1 MERSLSRSVLVCL
14 SLAIAAVEAQGPPAE
29 PLRVTTHYVEVSV
42 LAHTKQGE
50 PVRSL
55 TRDDFTLAD
64 DGRPQQIGVFRA
76 ETGRTTE
83 AAPPLPPNM
92 FSNRPQDAGAAPS
105 GVSIILF
112 DGLNTRFTDQAYARQ
127 QILKFIREMKPGDR
141 VALYVMGRGPRVLQD
156 FTSDASALVSALENH
171 KSSAAP
177 SLDVPLYDPSMAGT
191 AQFDAWLGELTFGLY
206 DYYGEDRAFR
216 TVRALIA
223 IADHVER
230 LPGRKNL
237 IWVSG
242 SFPVSIGGDSVAA
255 PRKSATGKR
264 EAQSD
269 AERAARALSR
279 ADLAIYPVDARGL
292 MVSQE
297 YTGSLL
303 KPELRNP
310 DTSEFGTMRM
320 LAERTGGR
328 AFFNNNDLAAALRRA
343 NDDARM
349 SYVLGYYPSHN
360 DWKGRFHKIAVE
372 VKQPD
377 IELHYRSGY
386 FAQPDEPGDSWYRE
400 RVLDSA
406 LWSPIDAAGLGLTV
420 AATPGA
426 GAVVDLA
433 LQVDAPDIAFRHDDR
448 GWSCELDVWMV
459 QLDAKERQVK
469 TDART
474 NRLQLDRPM
483 FDRVMQAKGL
493 VLAEHLTPAP
503 EAVLVRILV
512 RDVSS
517 GALGSLTI
525 PMSRLRK

>member
-1 MERSLSRSVLVCL
+1 MQAQVP
-14 SLAIAAVEAQGPPAE
+14 EA
-29 PLRVTTHYVEVSV
+29 LRVTTHYVEVSV
-42 LAHTKQGE
+42 IARTKQGE

-55 TRDDFTLAD
+55 TRDDFTLLD
-64 DGRPQQIGVFRA
+64 EGRPQQISVFRA
-76 ETGRTTE
+76 ETARTTE
-83 AAPPLPPNM
+83 AAPPLPANM
-92 FSNRPQDAGAAPS
+92 FSNRPRDAGAAPS
-105 GVSIILF
+105 GASIILF
-112 DGLNTRFTDQAYARQ
+112 DGLNTRFTDQVYARL
-127 QILKFIREMKPGDR
+127 QILKFIREMQPGDR
-141 VALYVMGRGPRVLQD
+141 VALYVMGRGPRVIQD
-156 FTSDASALVSALENH
+156 FTSDAGALASALENH
-171 KSSAAP
+171 KSGAAP
-177 SLDVPLYDPSMAGT
+177 SLDVPLYEPSMAGA

-206 DYYGEDRAFR
+206 DYYGKDRAFR

-223 IADHVER
+223 IAEHVER

-242 SFPVSIGGDSVAA
+242 SFPVSIGGNSVAA
-255 PRKSATGKR
+255 PRKAVPSKR
-264 EAQSD
+264 D
-269 AERAARALSR
+269 ALPDVERAARALSR
-279 ADLAIYPVDARGL
+279 ADLAVYPVDARGL
-292 MVSQE
+292 MASQE
-297 YTGSLL
+297 YTGSLQ

-310 DTSEFGTMRM
+310 DTSEFGTMQM

-360 DWKGRFHKIAVE
+360 DWKGRFHKIAVAA
-372 VKQPD
+372 KQPD
-377 IELHYRSGY
+377 VELQYRSGY

-400 RVLDSA
+400 RVLNSA
-406 LWSPIDAAGLGLTV
+406 LWSPMDATGLGLAL

-426 GAVVDLA
+426 GGVVDLA

-459 QLDAKERQVK
+459 QFDAREKQIK
-469 TDART
+469 TDAHT
-474 NRLQLDRPM
+474 NRLLLDRPM
-483 FDRVMQAKGL
+483 FDRVIEAKGL

-517 GALGSLTI
+517 GALGSLTM
-525 PMSRLRK
+525 PMRRLRK